1 MMMNENKNQKECKM
15 SFKQKI
21 NGQWYNGNGEKIE
34 NPKAYACAIFGRP
47 YKQMWED
54 TPNTC
59 VAYSCTCGCS
69 NNDNDYNDDYEPPMG
84 PTADEEAQSHGYANY
99 NDYCDEYMEG
109 HTGGELG
116 EPCYPD
122 IDDSYDDCDW

>member
-1 MMMNENKNQKECKM
+1 M

-34 NPKAYACAIFGRP
+34 NPNAYACAIYGKP
-47 YKQMWED
+47 YKNMWKG

-59 VAYSCTCGCS
+59 DDKYGCDCGCS
-69 NNDNDYNDDYEPPMG
+69 KSNSDAVDDYDLPMG

-116 EPCYPD
+116 EPSYPN

>member
-1 MMMNENKNQKECKM
+1 M

-21 NGQWYNGNGEKIE
+21 NGQWYNGNGEKIK
-34 NPKAYACAIFGRP
+34 NPNAYACAIYGRP
-47 YKQMWED
+47 YKDMWEG
-54 TPNTC
+54 TTNTC
-59 VAYSCTCGCS
+59 DDVYGCGCGCS
-69 NNDNDYNDDYEPPMG
+69 NNDNDYNDDYEPPIG

-116 EPCYPD
+116 EPSYPD